1 MIMMR
6 RVMCVLAVVLCCACG
21 YTMADPPVSSAASA
35 NVREDVRSIGW
46 GGWGDFLATA
56 GHDADC
62 RDGSRKEYTSTG
74 IKCSDWKT
82 HGNLSGPP
90 PAPQPSVTE
99 SPPGAPAH
107 QQSSEADDLQT
118 GKPPGASQDELAG
131 DLQPNVPE
139 GSRAQDG
146 ESAEI
151 AKGTS
156 MSTTER
162 QEEELIAVKQ
172 NNDEASNNPANNSTP
187 QESAAAP
194 QSNNEGSNAG
204 NSGSAADSQ
213 ENTSTTLPSSE
224 NTTTEAPTTTPS
236 PSTENTT
243 TEAPTTTTSPLP
255 KPEINTIA
263 STVQKEANVDSSS
276 IGPVWMRTAAPLL
289 IVAVLFSF
297 TVY

>member
-1 MIMMR
+1 MMMMC

-21 YTMADPPVSSAASA
+21 YTMADPTVSSAASA

-62 RDGSRKEYTSTG
+62 RDGSNEYTSTG

-90 PAPQPSVTE
+90 PASPPPVTE

-107 QQSSEADDLQT
+107 KQSSEANDLQT

-131 DLQPNVPE
+131 DLQPVVPG

-156 MSTTER
+156 MSRKER
-162 QEEELIAVKQ
+162 QEEESTAVKRS
-172 NNDEASNNPANNSTP
+172 NDEASNKPANNSTP

-204 NSGSAADSQ
+204 NSGSGADSQ
-213 ENTSTTLPSSE
+213 ETNTTTQPSSE
-224 NTTTEAPTTTPS
+224 NPTTEAPTATPS
-236 PSTENTT
+236 P
-243 TEAPTTTTSPLP
+243 APNAD
-255 KPEINTIA
+255 INTIA
-263 STVQKEANVDSSS
+263 STVQKKTNADSSS
-276 IGPVWMRTAAPLL
+276 INSVWVRTAAPLL
-289 IVAVLFSF
+289 IVAVFFSA